1 MKQLDSLD
9 SMLKQVTISAN
20 YSLSHLEEDEEE
32 KKENENEVNNE
43 KEKEIEGMYDVTVNV
58 QYNKIEKELLKKVYS
73 KANLSEDGVTEDYTE
88 ADVREICDDIYRHEL
103 RQCLS
108 AENTLDGLEHLRVLL
123 EPFGLLKDFDKVMGR
138 WYLSILCSYDIFY
151 LVHELVSATTATTGT
166 TATNATT
173 ATTATTNATTRRT
186 RELVEEI
193 RAKASDRWSMEQRV

>member
-32 KKENENEVNNE
+32 KKENENEVNE

-151 LVHELVSATTATTGT
+151 LVHELVSTTAATTATTGT
-166 TATNATT
+166 TATT
-173 ATTATTNATTRRT
+173 AATTRRT

>member
-20 YSLSHLEEDEEE
+20 YSLSHLEEDEDEEEEE
-32 KKENENEVNNE
+32 KKENENEVNE

-151 LVHELVSATTATTGT
+151 LVHELVSTTATT
-166 TATNATT
+166 
-173 ATTATTNATTRRT
+173 ATTRRT